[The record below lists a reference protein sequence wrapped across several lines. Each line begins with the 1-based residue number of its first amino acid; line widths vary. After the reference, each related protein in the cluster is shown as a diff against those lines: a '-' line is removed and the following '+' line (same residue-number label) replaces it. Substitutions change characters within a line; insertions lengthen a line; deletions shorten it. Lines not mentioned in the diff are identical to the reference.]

1 MIRKFKV
8 GALLVFMTI
17 AFFAHTTK
25 SANPAFDRIRPIAA
39 AAAEALH
46 EGDSLKALS
55 LYTEAL
61 VRGQEWP
68 ETSDEQILMSEIV
81 GNIIPLRM
89 RLKNENIRRLAL
101 ELMIRPGMEAVNRKD
116 NTFGGSPEQLPSL
129 DAPDNSI
136 INNSIAERIR
146 TAIDLMADERLKEC
160 EKYLISL
167 YTHTWKNGMNPE
179 WRHSVANKLGLLYI
193 KLGTP
198 NQAIDILRTNKIDMD
213 INSDINE
220 EYTEMLFYL
229 ALALRDEGLKDIG
242 ICYLETANELA
253 DRYNLDV
260 KHITD
265 DFKRIF
271 TQNDKAKDNSI
282 GKQIER
288 FIQDNDSN
296 LSFLTETQREKR
308 WEKLKD
314 KWSDLKYSLLD
325 SAGNVTDI
333 NACLNAFQYEKQIML
348 RSAVKTIESL
358 KESGDE
364 EALALTD
371 SLIRIRQKLAKSFT
385 YIDEIKAEYE
395 RCQKELLHHHVLNG
409 FEDHLYK
416 MLTAESIADR
426 LYSNESFVDF
436 GTLETDTGDRYYA
449 ILISKNFPNG
459 KLIPLCTTEK
469 LDSFMTSTQDE
480 EARKSVEKRYGN
492 EFLFDQLWKPIIS
505 EVLPNE
511 RIYYCPTGILA
522 LIMPEVIS
530 HDGRYLGE
538 DFEFH
543 ILSSADAIENAYAGR
558 HYRPDM
564 LYSFCA
570 IDYYCERLALIANAR
585 TYGADKEIILSSL
598 ERDTDMRTAFSDS
611 RSIPPLHNPED
622 FDWLQNL
629 CDSHE
634 VTALIPTGFNASE
647 HALNFLS
654 GRDIRVLNIVTHA
667 FSLPNSIGSLERP
680 YFGVCH
686 AKTRINENID
696 IEVPPLY
703 RTGIMLSGAE
713 RAWCGRNYISG
724 IEDGIVNGEELASLD
739 LHGVDLLTLIACDTG
754 NGDIDPEEGIIGIR
768 RALKMAGCKTMVTTA
783 WNLDKEAGDA
793 YLHEFYTN
801 LINGNGIPAA
811 HRRAQLELLKRFD
824 NPYYWAVF
832 QLID

>member
-1 MIRKFKV
+1 MMTALMQSSFIRKP
-8 GALLVFMTI
+8 T
-17 AFFAHTTK
+17 
-25 SANPAFDRIRPIAA
+25 NPAFDRIRPIAA
-39 AAAEALH
+39 LAEDALQK
-46 EGDSLKALS
+46 GDSLKALS
-55 LYTEAL
+55 YYTEAL

-68 ETSDEQILMSEIV
+68 ESEEELNLMAHIV
-81 GNIIPLRM
+81 AEIIPLRKK
-89 RLKNENIRRLAL
+89 LKKENIQRLAL
-101 ELMIRPGMEAVNRKD
+101 ELMIRPGMEAVYRKD
-116 NTFGGSPEQLPSL
+116 NTFGTSREKLPSL
-129 DAPDNSI
+129 DAPDCSI
-136 INNSIAERIR
+136 TNDSIAERIKK
-146 TAIDLMADERLKEC
+146 ALDLMADERLKEC
-160 EKYLISL
+160 EKNLISL
-167 YTHTWKNGMNPE
+167 YTHTWKNGKNPE

-229 ALALRDEGLKDIG
+229 ALALRDDDMKAIWK
-242 ICYLETANELA
+242 CYLETANELA
-253 DRYNLDV
+253 ERHNLNI
-260 KHITD
+260 KPTID

-271 TQNDKAKDNSI
+271 APKDTECEKAI
-282 GKQIER
+282 GKEIER
-288 FIQDNDSN
+288 FIRVNDSN
-296 LSFLTETQREKR
+296 LAFLTESQREKR

-371 SLIRIRQKLAKSFT
+371 SLIRIRQKLAKPYVS
-385 YIDEIKAEYE
+385 IDKIKAEYE
-395 RCQKELLHHHVLNG
+395 RCQKELLHHHALNG
-409 FEDHLYK
+409 FEDHLYQIISTTGIAN
-416 MLTAESIADR
+416 MLAP
-426 LYSNESFVDF
+426 NETFVDF
-436 GTLETDTGDRYYA
+436 GTLETNEGERYFA
-449 ILISKNFPNG
+449 ILTSRMIPAG
-459 KLIPLCTTEK
+459 KVIPLCTVEELEK
-469 LDSFMTSTQDE
+469 FMQLTDDE
-480 EARKSVEKRYGN
+480 EARNMVEKRYGN
-492 EFLFDQLWKPIIS
+492 DFLFEKIWKPL
-505 EVLPNE
+505 EAEGLLNE
-511 RIYYCPTGILA
+511 RIYYCPTGILG
-522 LIMPEVIS
+522 LIMPEAIS
-530 HDGRYLGE
+530 RDGRYLGE

-558 HYRPDM
+558 HYLPYM

-585 TYGADKEIILSSL
+585 MYGA
-598 ERDTDMRTAFSDS
+598 ERPVMPDIFEQDSDMLFAFSDPG
-611 RSIPPLHNPED
+611 SIPPLHNPED
-622 FDWLQNL
+622 FEWLKSL
-629 CDSHE
+629 CESHE
-634 VTALIPTGFNASE
+634 VHALIPTGFNASE
-647 HALNFLS
+647 HALKFLS
-654 GRDIRVLNIVTHA
+654 GRDIGVLNIVTHA
-667 FSLPNSIGSLERP
+667 FSLHPGTRPLDKP
-680 YFGVCH
+680 YFSVCD
-686 AKTRINENID
+686 AKTRLNEKIE
-696 IEVPPLY
+696 IEVLPLY

-754 NGDIDPEEGIIGIR
+754 NGDIDPEEGIIGLR
-768 RALKMAGCKTMVTTA
+768 RALKIAGCKTMVTTA

-801 LINGNGIPAA
+801 LINGSGISSA